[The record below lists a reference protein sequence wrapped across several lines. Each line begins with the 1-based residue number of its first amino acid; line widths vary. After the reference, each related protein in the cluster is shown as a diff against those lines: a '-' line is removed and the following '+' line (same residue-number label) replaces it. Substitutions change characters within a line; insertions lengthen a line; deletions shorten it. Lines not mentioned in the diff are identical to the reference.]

1 MNKLVQ
7 KNMLQILKQRSSI
20 VSNQVRLMS
29 LMTNSHMQ
37 KARVQQMLMGS
48 NGTRFF
54 AARAITVGSSGQFD
68 HLPIRDEI
76 SLQMVGEVKM
86 NADLIET
93 IQDLLESYG
102 KLIKFKFFVA
112 E

>member
-54 AARAITVGSSGQFD
+54 AARAITVGGSAQFD

-76 SLQMVGEVKM
+76 SLQMVGDVKM
-86 NADLIET
+86 NADKIES
-93 IQDLLESYG
+93 IQDLLETYG
-102 KLIKFKFFVA
+102 KLIKFKFFTA
-112 E
+112 D